1 MERFISVVIPLYN
14 HRAYIA
20 ETIDS
25 VRKQNYSR
33 YEIVVV
39 DDGSS
44 DGGDKVCEELL
55 AGMPNGKLYRQANQG
70 AHHAIN
76 NGIRYASGDFI
87 AVLNS
92 DDRFAEGKLA
102 RCNALLGSAEAPDLV
117 FGEVGIINDDGVE
130 VKSGETID
138 WLGRAHAYYAK
149 AQHLPVAVANENF
162 AVTTSNM
169 VFSKALWQAVG
180 GFQDLRYC
188 HDLDFLLSAMRE
200 GRCHFDAGQRH
211 IMYRVH
217 GKNTIKENIGRI
229 RLEIGA
235 VIATGLMEAGLGFF
249 GGPLEQGRASS
260 AREFLANKG
269 LSDLLVALMAMYRSS
284 AGRGDFY
291 ATVARED
298 VKQSLIKAFLN

>member
-1 MERFISVVIPLYN
+1 MERFFSVVIPLYN
-14 HRAYIA
+14 HRSFIA

-25 VRKQNYSR
+25 VRRQNYSR

-44 DGGDKVCEELL
+44 DGGDKLCEGLL
-55 AGMPNGKLYRQANQG
+55 AGMPNAKLYRQANQG

-76 NGIRYASGDFI
+76 NGIRYASGEFI

-92 DDRFAEGKLA
+92 DDRFVENKLA
-102 RCNALLGSAEAPDLV
+102 RCNALLSDVTAPDLV

-130 VKSGETID
+130 LKSGETID
-138 WLGRAHAYYAK
+138 WLARAHAYHSK
-149 AQHLPVAVANENF
+149 AGHLPIAVANENF

-169 VFSKALWQAVG
+169 VFSKTLWQKVG

-188 HDLDFLLSAMRE
+188 HDLDFLLSAMRT
-200 GRCHFDAGQRH
+200 GHCHFDEGQRH

-217 GKNTIKENIGRI
+217 SKNTIKENIARI

-235 VIATGLMEAGLGFF
+235 VIATGIMEAGLGFF
-249 GGPLEQGRASS
+249 GGSLDGRR
-260 AREFLANKG
+260 ARLVRDLLVNKG
-269 LSDLLVALMAMYRSS
+269 LSDLLVALMGMYQSS

-291 ATVARED
+291 AAIARED
-298 VKQSLIKAFLN
+298 VKQGLIEAFLN

>member
-14 HRAYIA
+14 HRSFIA

-25 VRKQNYSR
+25 VRSQNYSR

-44 DGGDKVCEELL
+44 DGGDKVCEGLL
-55 AGMPNGKLYRQANQG
+55 AGMSNAKLYRQANRG

-76 NGIRYASGDFI
+76 NGIRYASGEYI

-92 DDRFAEGKLA
+92 DDRFLENKLA
-102 RCNALLGSAEAPDLV
+102 RCNALLSGASAPDLV

-130 VKSGETID
+130 LTSGETID
-138 WLGRAHAYYAK
+138 WLGRAYTYYRK
-149 AQHLPVAVANENF
+149 ASHLPIALANENF

-169 VFSKALWQAVG
+169 VFSKALWQKLG

-188 HDLDFLLSAMRE
+188 HDLDFLLSAMHK
-200 GRCHFDAGQRH
+200 GRCHFDEGQRH

-217 GKNTIKENIGRI
+217 SRNTIKENIGRI

-235 VIATGLMEAGLGFF
+235 VIATGIMEAGLGFF
-249 GGPLEQGRASS
+249 GNSLDERRATL

-269 LSDLLVALMAMYRSS
+269 LSDLLVALMGMYQSS

-291 ATVARED
+291 AAVARED
-298 VKQSLIKAFLN
+298 VKQSLIKVFLS